1 MQPMSQ
7 NPQGARRERILLVE
21 DSATQAQRT
30 RLVLEAAHF
39 VVEVC
44 DRGTVALASAAA
56 NPPDLV
62 LLDLYLPD
70 LSGREVAQRL
80 KADPTLSG
88 IPIIFLTGVF
98 RDVADIVTGLES
110 GADDYLRKPIEDG
123 ELVARVRACLRTRQ
137 TQRELGRLA
146 RLMLT
151 VNQIGGQISGILQ
164 LDTLLASVVVLIQE
178 NFDYPYVHLFLLD
191 DSRQALVLA
200 AAAGPSAGE
209 LMANPPRLPLDSDS
223 LAATSARHEQLVAP
237 FNSRGMLHPFLP
249 EVRSGAAAPLHS
261 AGGVSGV
268 LEIVSPQELAFSSND
283 GLVLQTLADLVGVAV
298 NNSRLYRQMEDLA
311 MVDELTGLLNR
322 RTLIQRLEAEW
333 GRSQRYKRP
342 LSLVLLDVDFFKQV
356 NDRYGHGT
364 GDEALTAVA
373 RLIEQSVRR
382 VDAVGRLGGDEFLLV
397 LPETPHGGAMEVAAR
412 LAARS
417 RNMTIASDKL
427 PAPTFTFSLGVASWP
442 EVAAS
447 GGAELL
453 QAADQ
458 ALYRAKAAG
467 RNRVGT

>member
-1 MQPMSQ
+1 MSSKTQPAS
-7 NPQGARRERILLVE
+7 RERILLVE

-30 RLVLEAAHF
+30 RIVLETAGF
-39 VVEVC
+39 EVQVC

-56 NPPDLV
+56 HQPDLM

-98 RDVADIVTGLES
+98 RDVADIVTGLEE

-123 ELVARVRACLRTRQ
+123 ELVARVRACLRTKQ

-151 VNQIGGQISGILQ
+151 VNQVGGHLSGILD
-164 LDTLLASVVVLIQE
+164 LETLLHSVTALIQE

-191 DSRQALVLA
+191 DAQDELVLA
-200 AAAGPSAGE
+200 AAAGPTAAE
-209 LMANPPRLPLDSDS
+209 LMAAPPRLPLDGDS
-223 LAATSARHEQLVAP
+223 LAATSARHKQLVAP
-237 FNSRGMLHPFLP
+237 FNSRGMLHPFMP
-249 EVRSGAAAPLHS
+249 EVRSGAAAPLRS
-261 AGGVSGV
+261 AGAVSGV
-268 LEIVSPQELAFSSND
+268 LEIVSPKELAFSSND

-298 NNSRLYRQMEDLA
+298 NNSRLYRRMEDLA

-322 RTLIQRLEAEW
+322 RTLIERLEAEW
-333 GRSQRYKRP
+333 IRCQRYKRP

-364 GDEALTAVA
+364 GDKALDSVA
-373 RLIEQSVRR
+373 RVVEQSVRR
-382 VDAVGRLGGDEFLLV
+382 VDTVGRLGGDEFLLV
-397 LPETPHGGAMEVAAR
+397 LPETPQTGALEVAAR
-412 LAARS
+412 LSARS
-417 RNMTIASDKL
+417 RNLTLQSDQV
-427 PAPTFTFSLGVASWP
+427 PPPTFTFSLGVASWP
-442 EVAAS
+442 DVEAGDSNA
-447 GGAELL
+447 LL
-453 QAADQ
+453 QAADK

-467 RNRVGT
+467 RNQVLT